1 MGVVMCC
8 SFMRFYL
15 AVQKPA
21 DTALLRAQW
30 IQQLAGSLKAMLGT
44 KLGCF
49 LWALRSV
56 LPLQGSGIAPNSWPG
71 QIPTH
76 IKTPSIRFYQILSPS
91 SPSPDAVGETW
102 RNTNFAWVWEDD
114 RANSINKR
122 QQASQKSVQNAMLV
136 FLFYAHSA
144 NRLPSSSRMPPTE
157 ALCRNK
163 LRDPCNDPCNMGR

>member
-1 MGVVMCC
+1 MNTDIYWFWLHGSKWVWWCVVASCVFTPGC
-8 SFMRFYL
+8 SKASGYCL
-15 AVQKPA
+15 
-21 DTALLRAQW
+21 TASPVNSA
-30 IQQLAGSLKAMLGT
+30 AG
-44 KLGCF
+44 
-49 LWALRSV
+49 RQ
-56 LPLQGSGIAPNSWPG
+56 LPLQGSAIAPNSWPG
-71 QIPTH
+71 QIPRH

-91 SPSPDAVGETW
+91 PPSPDAVGKTW

-122 QQASQKSVQNAMLV
+122 QQAWQKSVQNATLV

-163 LRDPCNDPCNMGR
+163 LRDPCNDPRNMGR